1 MNNMLKTFST
11 SILALWLVGCGGVVL
26 QPVSS
31 SQSESIANYRFIVI
45 PIEKSILSGSGYV
58 TKEFS
63 PDDWIED
70 ILLKR
75 GLIRASEVPDGQA
88 DKTLILRYA
97 NSGTRDVYMGLGY
110 TMEVSISILESSTL
124 RPVYNCTA
132 EGIGDTEVDDLRD
145 AISRCLSDLV
155 VAK

>member
-1 MNNMLKTFST
+1 MTKLGYLT
-11 SILALWLVGCGGVVL
+11 GCARELEG
-26 QPVSS
+26 
-31 SQSESIANYRFIVI
+31 
-45 PIEKSILSGSGYV
+45 
-58 TKEFS
+58 
-63 PDDWIED
+63 
-70 ILLKR
+70 

-97 NSGTRDVYMGLGY
+97 NSGICDVYMGLGY

-124 RPVYNCTA
+124 RPVDNCTA